1 MPKQIPR
8 KGILLTLAY
17 LIAAIFPSVPLLPK
31 PPGIKIPETFF
42 NLFFISAGFNLSDSI
57 RTKLTFKLLSIPP

>member
-1 MPKQIPR
+1 MPK

-31 PPGIKIPETFF
+31 PPGIKIPDTFF
-42 NLFFISAGFNLSDSI
+42 SLFFISDGF
-57 RTKLTFKLLSIPP
+57 